1 MSKPKILAFAGS
13 ARQES
18 YNKKLVRIAAQAATG
33 AGGEVTLIDL
43 KDYPL
48 PLFNED
54 LEAEQ
59 GAPEN
64 ATKLKQLFFEH
75 QGLLISCPEYNS
87 SITPLLKNTI
97 DWVSRRADGESP
109 LQAFKGKLLALMSAS
124 PRARRPAWV
133 GARPIDLRQHR
144 DDRVARSGC
153 CLEGERGIRFRW
165 IVEGCPNAIQSCCTW
180 DNACRDAK
188 KTAGVS
194 HQNRGTNRPVRCM

>member
-64 ATKLKQLFFEH
+64 ATKLKQFFFEH

-124 PRARRPAWV
+124 P
-133 GARPIDLRQHR
+133 GALGGLRGLVHVRSIFGNIGTIVLPDQ
-144 DDRVARSGC
+144 VAVSKANEAFDSDGS
-153 CLEGERGIRFRW
+153 LKDVQMQSKVVALGTTL
-165 IVEGCPNAIQSCCTW
+165 VEML
-180 DNACRDAK
+180 K
-188 KTAGVS
+188 KLQA
-194 HQNRGTNRPVRCM
+194 